1 MRKKPYFASSAA
13 LVVAA
18 ALIIVVLGGS
28 ARPAR
33 ADTHQDAVLDW
44 NLYAVQALINASAT
58 ASPPGDPPGMGQPPP
73 VSVLHMAIVQ
83 AAVYDAVNMID
94 GGREPY
100 LEGLPDAPSGASK
113 AAAVATAAHDVLVGL
128 VMTPPLNSTIR
139 ARLFSRW
146 EDTIAVATAA
156 DGDDAVEAGIAAGA
170 AAAKEMLRVRGSDR
184 RYMPNVKFTEGTG
197 VGQWRPTP
205 PGNANDPNAWVMQV
219 EPFAMKDPSQFRTP
233 GPRRIG
239 TPAYRSEYEEVKS
252 LGGRPGV
259 TPTDR
264 TQEQTD
270 IARFF
275 TANPVE
281 MFNRAFRALA
291 TSEGLDLVEQARLFA
306 MLNVSGADAAIAC
319 WDDKEHWAF
328 WRPITAIRTSDGDRK
343 TADDSGWTPFVDNP
357 PYPDHPSG
365 YNCQSGAF
373 MNAAKSYFGGD
384 VGFSL
389 TANLATGPVTRTYV
403 RFTDLID
410 DTIDARVYL
419 GIHFRSAD
427 VDGAWIGKRAAHWV
441 AGHEFRSAGG

>member
-1 MRKKPYFASSAA
+1 MKMKSFAAWPALAA
-13 LVVAA
+13 CAMLS
-18 ALIIVVLGGS
+18 IVVLLGG
-28 ARPAR
+28 AAAPAR
-33 ADTHQDAVLDW
+33 AAPTDDVVLDW
-44 NLYAVQALINASAT
+44 NLNAAEALINGASAAT
-58 ASPPGDPPGMGQPPP
+58 PGVGQPPP
-73 VSVLHMAIVQ
+73 VSVLHLAIVQ

-128 VMTPPLNSTIR
+128 VMTPALTSAIR
-139 ARLFSRW
+139 SRLDSRW
-146 EDTIAVATAA
+146 QSSIDEALAEDGAAAVA
-156 DGDDAVEAGIAAGA
+156 AGIAAGA
-170 AAAKEMLRVRGSDR
+170 AAADAMLDARGSDG
-184 RYMPNVKFTEGTG
+184 RYTPGVKFTVGTG
-197 VGQWRPTP
+197 VGQWQPTP
-205 PGNANDPNAWVMQV
+205 PGNVNDPNAWVMKV
-219 EPFAMKDPSQFRTP
+219 EPFAMKDSAQFRTP

-239 TPAYRSEYEEVKS
+239 TPAYRAEYEEVKS

-259 TPTDR
+259 TPSDR

-281 MFNRAFRALA
+281 MFNRAFRGLA

-319 WDDKEHWAF
+319 WDDKEYWAF
-328 WRPITAIRTSDGDRK
+328 WRPITAIRTSDGDPK
-343 TADDSGWTPFVDNP
+343 TLGDPGWTPFVDNP

-373 MNAAKSYFGGD
+373 MNAAKSFFGGD
-384 VGFSL
+384 VAFSL
-389 TANLATGPVTRTYV
+389 TANLTTGPVTRTYD
-403 RFTDLID
+403 RFTDLVD
-410 DTIDARVYL
+410 DTIDARIYL